1 MYTIY
6 NNENILV
13 AQSTLEMDQT
23 IKDLIQEN
31 DYEIKGEYIPP
42 TKKIKVYNINDRPN
56 QFLIVTP
63 DAHYYQSYKSLIAM
77 RTNEGKIYLDINK
90 WDYST
95 TTGKY
100 RNIFLNENKS
110 LTQKKINSNIYLLVD
125 LNN

>member
-1 MYTIY
+1 M
-6 NNENILV
+6 
-13 AQSTLEMDQT
+13 
-23 IKDLIQEN
+23 KF
-31 DYEIKGEYIPP
+31 
-42 TKKIKVYNINDRPN
+42 IKVHNINNRPN

-63 DAHYYQSYKSLIAM
+63 NAHYFQSYESLIAM
-77 RTNEGKIYLDINK
+77 RDNEGKIYLDINK

-110 LTQKKINSNIYLLVD
+110 LTQKKINSNVYLLVD

>member
-1 MYTIY
+1 MNYF
-6 NNENILV
+6 ENVKPIP
-13 AQSTLEMDQT
+13 
-23 IKDLIQEN
+23 
-31 DYEIKGEYIPP
+31 YE
-42 TKKIKVYNINDRPN
+42 KIKLYNINKRPN

-63 DAHYYQSYKSLIAM
+63 DAHYFQSYESLIAV

-110 LTQKKINSNIYLLVD
+110 LTQKKINSNVYLLVD

>member
-1 MYTIY
+1 MYF
-6 NNENILV
+6 ENVKPI
-13 AQSTLEMDQT
+13 TH
-23 IKDLIQEN
+23 
-31 DYEIKGEYIPP
+31 
-42 TKKIKVYNINDRPN
+42 KKIKVYNINERPN

-63 DAHYYQSYKSLIAM
+63 DAHYFQSYESLIAV
-77 RTNEGKIYLDINK
+77 RTNEGKIYLDVNY

-110 LTQKKINSNIYLLVD
+110 LTLKKINANVYSLVD

>member
-1 MYTIY
+1 MFTFPFFYAYIY
-6 NNENILV
+6 INQNKTLKGNKMTFLNI
-13 AQSTLEMDQT
+13 
-23 IKDLIQEN
+23 
-31 DYEIKGEYIPP
+31 
-42 TKKIKVYNINDRPN
+42 KKIKVYNINKRPN

-63 DAHYYQSYKSLIAM
+63 DAHYFQSYETLIAM
-77 RTNEGKIYLDINK
+77 RDNEGKIYLDVNY

-110 LTQKKINSNIYLLVD
+110 LTQKKINSNVYSLVD

>member
-1 MYTIY
+1 MKVSFIG
-6 NNENILV
+6 LGV
-13 AQSTLEMDQT
+13 MGFPMSGH
-23 IKDLIQEN
+23 LISKN
-31 DYEIKGEYIPP
+31 SNL
-42 TKKIKVYNINDRPN
+42 KIKVYNINKRPN

-63 DAHYYQSYKSLIAM
+63 DAHYFQSYESLIAV

-110 LTQKKINSNIYLLVD
+110 LTLKKINANIYSLVD
-125 LNN
+125 LIN

>member
-1 MYTIY
+1 M
-6 NNENILV
+6 
-13 AQSTLEMDQT
+13 
-23 IKDLIQEN
+23 IKH
-31 DYEIKGEYIPP
+31 
-42 TKKIKVYNINDRPN
+42 IKVHNINNRPN

-63 DAHYYQSYKSLIAM
+63 NAHYFQSFESLIAM
-77 RTNEGKIYLDINK
+77 SDNEGKIYLDVNK

-110 LTQKKINSNIYLLVD
+110 LTQKKINSNVYSLVD